1 MRSACALH
9 DNWVL
14 VTHTLYC
21 SLKKGPL
28 PYAPDWKPVCR
39 MCFTDAGSLTNTPTG
54 HRPKNCPNWMR
65 KVPYLCGLRAGHGAG
80 NSEDTRGNGEE
91 KQEVGRGS
99 GVGVRG
105 HGLGSNG
112 TWGQGL
118 PRSEKWHA
126 PRGRPTM
133 TTSTLHKGMTPSP
146 PSQAPHK
153 LAT

>member
-80 NSEDTRGNGEE
+80 NSEGYQR
-91 KQEVGRGS
+91 
-99 GVGVRG
+99 
-105 HGLGSNG
+105 
-112 TWGQGL
+112 
-118 PRSEKWHA
+118 KW
-126 PRGRPTM
+126 
-133 TTSTLHKGMTPSP
+133 
-146 PSQAPHK
+146 
-153 LAT
+153 